1 MADVGGLEPIFL
13 RVAPVDIA
21 LVKFLF
27 ESYEG
32 VGIVRTL
39 DRRAATV
46 VALVSRD
53 FRAAADGIIADLQ
66 TRIACTVV
74 PPPPDAGEDWLLALL
89 TDEPNDAGT

>member
-1 MADVGGLEPIFL
+1 MTGELEPIFL

-39 DRRAATV
+39 DRRAAVV
-46 VALVSRD
+46 VALISRD
-53 FRAAADGIIADLQ
+53 FLEVARGVLGWLREQIAIEE
-66 TRIACTVV
+66 IA
-74 PPPPDAGEDWLLALL
+74 PPPDAGEDWLLRILWR
-89 TDEPNDAGT
+89 TDPAG